1 MSPPESE
8 STRTRLARSN
18 RLLWQ
23 GRERPTRGPRPGLTL
38 DRIVETAIAV
48 ADAEGLE
55 ALSMRRVAR
64 ELGVGTMSLYR
75 YVPGK
80 AELLDLMLEKV
91 SDPAEEVAQARG
103 RDWRGVLEVGAR
115 AAYRSYLE
123 HPWLLQVVNL
133 SRPVFGPNILAGVDY
148 RVAGLAGT
156 GLSDREKVMA
166 ISVIDGYCIGAA
178 RSHVQYLNAAR
189 ETGIT
194 DEEYWQAQL
203 PVLEQ
208 AMASGRFPALAA
220 LAEDAWTAGWE
231 ETFEFGLQRLL
242 DGLEAVIAT
251 RSRRRPAGRS
261 RRRAT

>member
-1 MSPPESE
+1 MSPPEAE
-8 STRTRLARSN
+8 SKLTRLARSSQ
-18 RLLWQ
+18 LLWR
-23 GRERPTRGPRPGLTL
+23 GRERPSRGPRPGLTL
-38 DRIVETAIAV
+38 DRIVDVAIAV
-48 ADAEGLE
+48 ADRDGLE

-80 AELLDLMLEKV
+80 AELLDLMLDKV
-91 SDPAEEVAQARG
+91 SDPSEQVAQARG
-103 RDWRGVLEVGAR
+103 KDWRGVLEVGAR
-115 AAYRSYLE
+115 GAYRTYLA
-123 HPWLLQVVNL
+123 HPWLLQVVNF

-148 RVAGLAGT
+148 RVAGLDGT
-156 GLSDREKVMA
+156 RLTDRERVMV

-203 PVLEQ
+203 PVLER
-208 AMASGRFPALAA
+208 AMASGRFPALAG

-242 DGLEAVIAT
+242 DGVAAFI
-251 RSRRRPAGRS
+251 AGRS
-261 RRRAT
+261 PEAA